1 MDIIDW
7 LIACIPII
15 SFGLIPVIGTLIGGK
30 PTEQSMGIALGG
42 FVFSLIILLI
52 RRPEMSLHIFI
63 IGFLSGAFWSIG
75 SVGQFMG
82 INALGVARATPML
95 NGGQI
100 IGTSILGVMLGDWAS
115 ASAKTYG
122 FIALF
127 LIIVGIFF
135 TSYKQQDNGSKVHTQ
150 WARGIIINLIA
161 VLGFTAYV
169 GILKYYRI
177 DGWSSIFPQSI
188 GQILAIYIIG
198 LLLFKSQSFTKFS
211 FRNSVIG
218 VIWGVGNIAL
228 LLSQVSLGL
237 SIAYPV
243 SQAAVIVSVFG
254 GVLINKE
261 RKTRKEWISA
271 LTGIAIIC
279 VGLFM
284 IYLSAEH

>member
-7 LIACIPII
+7 LIAFIPVV

-42 FVFSLIILLI
+42 FVFSLIILLL
-52 RRPEMSLHIFI
+52 RRPDITLHIFI
-63 IGFLSGAFWSIG
+63 IGFLSGVFWSIG

-82 INALGVARATPML
+82 INALGVSRATPML

-100 IGTSILGVMLGDWAS
+100 IGTSIMGVMLGDWAS
-115 ASAKTYG
+115 AGAKTYG

-135 TSYKQQDNGSKVHTQ
+135 TSYKQQNDNKVHTQ
-150 WARGIIINLIA
+150 WTRGIIINLIA

-169 GILKYYRI
+169 GILKYYRL

-188 GQILAIYIIG
+188 GQITAIYIIG
-198 LLLFKSQSFTKFS
+198 LLYFKSQSFTKYS
-211 FRNSVIG
+211 LRNSVIG

-237 SIAYPV
+237 AIAYPV

-261 RKTRKEWISA
+261 RKTRKEWIA
-271 LTGIAIIC
+271 AGTGIIIIC
-279 VGLFM
+279 IGLFM
-284 IYLSAEH
+284 IYLSGKH

>member
-1 MDIIDW
+1 MDIVDW
-7 LIACIPII
+7 LIACIPIL

-52 RRPEMSLHIFI
+52 RRPDISLHIFI

-100 IGTSILGVMLGDWAS
+100 IGTSILGVILGDWAS

-135 TSYKQQDNGSKVHTQ
+135 TSYKQQDNNSKVHTQ

-188 GQILAIYIIG
+188 GQIVAIYIIG

>member
-1 MDIIDW
+1 MDILDW
-7 LIACIPII
+7 LIAFIPIL

-42 FVFSLIILLI
+42 FVFSLIILI
-52 RRPEMSLHIFI
+52 FRRPDISPHIFI
-63 IGFLSGAFWSIG
+63 IGFLSGVFWSIG

-82 INALGVARATPML
+82 INALGVSRATPML

-135 TSYKQQDNGSKVHTQ
+135 TSYKQQDDNSKVKTQ

-169 GILKYYRI
+169 GILKYYNI

-188 GQILAIYIIG
+188 GQIVAIYILG
-198 LLLFKSQSFTKFS
+198 LVIFKAQSFTKFS

-228 LLSQVSLGL
+228 LLSQASLGL

-271 LTGIAIIC
+271 GIGIAIIC
-279 VGLFM
+279 AGLFM
-284 IYLSAEH
+284 IYLSGKH

>member
-7 LIACIPII
+7 LIAFIPVV

-30 PTEQSMGIALGG
+30 PTEQSMGVALGG
-42 FVFSLIILLI
+42 FVFSLIILLL
-52 RRPEMSLHIFI
+52 RRPDITLHIFI
-63 IGFLSGAFWSIG
+63 IGFLSGVFWSIG

-82 INALGVARATPML
+82 INALGVSRATPML

-100 IGTSILGVMLGDWAS
+100 IGTSIMGVMLGDWAS
-115 ASAKTYG
+115 AGAKTYG

-135 TSYKQQDNGSKVHTQ
+135 TSYKQQNDNKVHTQ
-150 WARGIIINLIA
+150 WTRGIIINLIA

-169 GILKYYRI
+169 GILKYYRL

-188 GQILAIYIIG
+188 GQITAIYIIG
-198 LLLFKSQSFTKFS
+198 LLYFKSQSFTKYS
-211 FRNSVIG
+211 LRNSVIG
-218 VIWGVGNIAL
+218 IIWGVGNIAL

-237 SIAYPV
+237 AIAYPV

-261 RKTRKEWISA
+261 RKTRKEWIA
-271 LTGIAIIC
+271 AGTGIIIIC
-279 VGLFM
+279 IGLFM
-284 IYLSAEH
+284 IYLSGKH

>member
-7 LIACIPII
+7 LIAFIPVV

-42 FVFSLIILLI
+42 FVFSLIILLL
-52 RRPEMSLHIFI
+52 RRPDITLHIFI
-63 IGFLSGAFWSIG
+63 IGFLSGVFWSIG

-82 INALGVARATPML
+82 INALGVSRATPML

-100 IGTSILGVMLGDWAS
+100 IGTSIMGVMLGDWAS
-115 ASAKTYG
+115 TGAKTYG

-135 TSYKQQDNGSKVHTQ
+135 TSYKQQNDNKVHTQ
-150 WARGIIINLIA
+150 WTRGIIINLIA

-169 GILKYYRI
+169 GILKYYRL

-188 GQILAIYIIG
+188 GQITAIYIIG
-198 LLLFKSQSFTKFS
+198 LLYFKSQSFTKYS
-211 FRNSVIG
+211 LRNSVIG

-237 SIAYPV
+237 AIAYPV

-261 RKTRKEWISA
+261 RKTRKEWIA
-271 LTGIAIIC
+271 AGTGIIIIC
-279 VGLFM
+279 IGLFM
-284 IYLSAEH
+284 IYLSGKH

>member
-1 MDIIDW
+1 MDIVDW

-135 TSYKQQDNGSKVHTQ
+135 TSYKQQDDGSKVHTQ

-169 GILKYYRI
+169 GILKYYKI

-188 GQILAIYIIG
+188 GQIVAIYIIG
-198 LLLFKSQSFTKFS
+198 LLLFKSQSFTKYS

>member
-1 MDIIDW
+1 MDILDW
-7 LIACIPII
+7 LIAFIPIL

-42 FVFSLIILLI
+42 FVFSLIVVLI
-52 RRPEMSLHIFI
+52 RRPEMTPHIFI
-63 IGFLSGAFWSIG
+63 IGFLSGVFWSIG

-82 INALGVARATPML
+82 INALGVSRATPML

-100 IGTSILGVMLGDWAS
+100 IGTSLLGVLLGDWVS
-115 ASAKTYG
+115 ATAKTYG

-127 LIIVGIFF
+127 LIIVGIVF
-135 TSYKQQDNGSKVHTQ
+135 TTYKQQDGTGQKPQ
-150 WARGIIINLIA
+150 WAKGILINLIA

-169 GILKYYRI
+169 GVLKYYQI

-188 GQILAIYIIG
+188 GQITTIFVIG
-198 LLLFKSQSFTKFS
+198 LIYFKSQSFTKYS
-211 FRNSVIG
+211 FRNSIIG
-218 VIWGVGNIAL
+218 VIWGIGNIAL

-237 SIAYPV
+237 AIAYPV

-261 RKTRKEWISA
+261 RKTRKEWLFAGI
-271 LTGIAIIC
+271 GIAVIC
-279 VGLFM
+279 AGLYM
-284 IYLSAEH
+284 IYLSGLH

>member
-7 LIACIPII
+7 LIAFIPVV

-42 FVFSLIILLI
+42 FVFSLIILLL
-52 RRPEMSLHIFI
+52 RRPDITLHIFI
-63 IGFLSGAFWSIG
+63 IGFLSGVFWSIG

-82 INALGVARATPML
+82 INALGVSRATPML

-100 IGTSILGVMLGDWAS
+100 IGTSIMGVMLGDWAS
-115 ASAKTYG
+115 AGAKTYG

-135 TSYKQQDNGSKVHTQ
+135 TSYKQQNDNKVHTQ
-150 WARGIIINLIA
+150 WTRGIVINLIA

-169 GILKYYRI
+169 GILKYYRL

-188 GQILAIYIIG
+188 GQIVAIYIIG
-198 LLLFKSQSFTKFS
+198 LLYFKSQSFTKYS
-211 FRNSVIG
+211 LRNSVIG

-237 SIAYPV
+237 AIAYPV

-261 RKTRKEWISA
+261 RKTRKEWIA
-271 LTGIAIIC
+271 AGTGIIIIC
-279 VGLFM
+279 IGLFM
-284 IYLSAEH
+284 IYLSGKH

>member
-7 LIACIPII
+7 LIAFIPVV

-42 FVFSLIILLI
+42 FVFSLIILLL
-52 RRPEMSLHIFI
+52 RRPDITLYIFI
-63 IGFLSGAFWSIG
+63 IGFLSGVFWSIG

-82 INALGVARATPML
+82 INALGVSRATPML

-100 IGTSILGVMLGDWAS
+100 IGTSIMGVMLGDWAS
-115 ASAKTYG
+115 AGAKTYG

-135 TSYKQQDNGSKVHTQ
+135 TSYKQQNDNKVHTQ
-150 WARGIIINLIA
+150 WTRGIIINLIA

-169 GILKYYRI
+169 GILKYYRL

-188 GQILAIYIIG
+188 GQITAIYIIG
-198 LLLFKSQSFTKFS
+198 LLYFKSQSFTKYS
-211 FRNSVIG
+211 LRNSVIG
-218 VIWGVGNIAL
+218 IIWGVGNIAL

-237 SIAYPV
+237 AIAYPV

-261 RKTRKEWISA
+261 RKTRKEWIA
-271 LTGIAIIC
+271 AGTGIIIIC
-279 VGLFM
+279 IGLFM
-284 IYLSAEH
+284 IYLSGKH

>member
-7 LIACIPII
+7 LIAFIPVV

-42 FVFSLIILLI
+42 FVFSLIILLL
-52 RRPEMSLHIFI
+52 RRPDITLHIFI
-63 IGFLSGAFWSIG
+63 IGFLSGVFWSIG

-82 INALGVARATPML
+82 INALGVSRATPML

-100 IGTSILGVMLGDWAS
+100 IGTSIMGVMLGDWAS
-115 ASAKTYG
+115 AGAKTYG

-135 TSYKQQDNGSKVHTQ
+135 TSYKQQNDNKVHTQ
-150 WARGIIINLIA
+150 WTRGIIINLIA

-169 GILKYYRI
+169 GILKYYRL

-188 GQILAIYIIG
+188 GQITAIYIIG
-198 LLLFKSQSFTKFS
+198 LLYFKSQSFTKYS
-211 FRNSVIG
+211 LRNSVIG

-237 SIAYPV
+237 AIAYPV

-271 LTGIAIIC
+271 STGIIIIC
-279 VGLFM
+279 IGLFM
-284 IYLSAEH
+284 IYLSGKH